1 MQRGIRPADKRL
13 FYSRGDSS
21 DPRMGEIVR
30 RLEPAAKGPLSG
42 GADIVFVGVPED
54 RGIAK
59 NFGRTG
65 AAAGPD
71 AIRARFY
78 RLTPG
83 FNPDI
88 MKLKIADAGN
98 LETEGLALEK
108 VHQVL
113 ERTVEGIIKEGA
125 LPVVLGGG
133 HDLSF
138 PGIAG
143 LAEGLELDE
152 GELGLVNIDS
162 HLDVRSPEEGINSGT
177 AFFRCLNEMP
187 RDALNGRNFVEYGVQ
202 EPYNSPFAFNW
213 VRDRGATVM
222 TFRDVAGRPME
233 LFLQALRVAGEG
245 TKAVAVSMDID
256 AARQNE
262 APGASA
268 SNPSGLSALDLEKI
282 AYLAGRTERV
292 RYVDIMEMSPPLDE
306 DNRTAALCASVMFWF
321 LKGFCERR

>member
-1 MQRGIRPADKRL
+1 MKREICPADEAL

-30 RLEPAAKGPLSG
+30 RLGSASPEHVSD
-42 GADIVFVGVPED
+42 GADVVLLGVPED

-59 NFGRTG
+59 NFGRSG
-65 AAAGPD
+65 AAEGPD
-71 AIRARFY
+71 AVRSKFY

-88 MKLKIADAGN
+88 MRLDIADAGN
-98 LETEGLALEK
+98 LPTEDLSLEE
-108 VHQVL
+108 VHQFL
-113 ERTVEGIIKEGA
+113 KETSEAIIREGA

-143 LAEGLELDE
+143 MACG
-152 GELGLVNIDS
+152 LGLAAGDLGVINIDS
-162 HLDVRSPEEGINSGT
+162 HLDVRSTAGGINSGT
-177 AFFRCLNEMP
+177 AFYRCLEEMP
-187 RDALNGRNFVEYGVQ
+187 EKALKGRNFVEYGVQ
-202 EPYNSPFAFNW
+202 EPYNSPFAYNW
-213 VRDRGATVM
+213 VRDRGVTVM

-233 LFLQALRVAGEG
+233 RFLQALRLAGEG
-245 TKAVAVSMDID
+245 TKAVAVSIDID

-306 DNRTAALCASVMFWF
+306 DKRTAALCASVLFWF

>member
-1 MQRGIRPADKRL
+1 MQPGMCPADEAL

-30 RLEPAAKGPLSG
+30 RLEQAPAGSLSG
-42 GADIVFVGVPED
+42 GADIIFLGVPED
-54 RGIAK
+54 RGIAR
-59 NFGRTG
+59 NYGRKG
-65 AAAGPD
+65 ASEGPD
-71 AIRARFY
+71 AIRSRFY
-78 RLTPG
+78 KLTPG

-88 MKLKIADAGN
+88 MKLDIADAGN
-98 LETEGLALEK
+98 LETKGLSLEN
-108 VHQVL
+108 VHQALACAV
-113 ERTVEGIIKEGA
+113 ERIITEGA

-143 LAEGLELDE
+143 LAGGLKLAQ

-162 HLDVRSPEEGINSGT
+162 HLDVRSPEGGINSGT
-177 AFFRCLNEMP
+177 AFYRCLEEMP
-187 RDALNGRNFVEYGVQ
+187 QDALHGRNFVEYGVQ
-202 EPYNSPFAFNW
+202 EPYNSPFAYNW

-233 LFLQALRVAGEG
+233 RFLQALRIAGEG
-245 TKAVAVSMDID
+245 TKAVAVSVDID

-306 DNRTAALCASVMFWF
+306 DKRTAALCASVVFWF

>member
-1 MQRGIRPADKRL
+1 MMRPADERL

-21 DPRMGEIVR
+21 DPRMGDIVR
-30 RLEPAAKGPLSG
+30 RLEPDEYAPVSG
-42 GADIVFVGVPED
+42 GADILLVGVPED
-54 RGIAK
+54 RGIAR

-65 AAAGPD
+65 AAGGPD
-71 AIRARFY
+71 AIRSKFY

-88 MKLKIADAGN
+88 MKLDIADGGN
-98 LETEGLALEK
+98 LETEGRSLEE
-108 VHQVL
+108 VHDLLRGTMSRVA
-113 ERTVEGIIKEGA
+113 REGT

-138 PGIAG
+138 PAIAG
-143 LAEGLELDE
+143 LAEGMGLSE

-162 HLDVRSPEEGINSGT
+162 HLDVRTPEDGINSGT
-177 AFFRCLNEMP
+177 SFFRCLEEMP
-187 RDALNGRNFVEYGVQ
+187 GRALNGRNFVEYGVQ
-202 EPYNSPFAFNW
+202 EPYNSPFAYNW
-213 VRDRGATVM
+213 VRDKGVSVM

-233 LFLQALRVAGEG
+233 RFLEALRSAGGG
-245 TKAVAVSMDID
+245 TRAVAVSVDID

-268 SNPSGLSALDLEKI
+268 SNPSGLSALDLEKV

-292 RYVDIMEMSPPLDE
+292 RYLDIMEMSPTLDE
-306 DNRTAALCASVMFWF
+306 DLRTAALCASVLFWF